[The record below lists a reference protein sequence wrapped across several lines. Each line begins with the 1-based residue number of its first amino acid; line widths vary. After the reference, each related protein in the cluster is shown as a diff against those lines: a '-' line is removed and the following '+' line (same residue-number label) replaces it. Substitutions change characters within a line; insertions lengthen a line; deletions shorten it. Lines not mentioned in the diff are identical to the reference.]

1 MLNDFIL
8 FFLHKVIKKLIKDHT
23 REAADNADILRD
35 KISALEIENKRL
47 KHRVVVLF
55 RALKEVLSRRRNQ
68 EVWLLV
74 YLTRDFKKNWHLH
87 TMPLISQRGK

>member
-8 FFLHKVIKKLIKDHT
+8 FFLHKVIKKLIKDRT

-68 EVWLLV
+68 EVRLLV
-74 YLTRDFKKNWHLH
+74 YLTRDFNKN
-87 TMPLISQRGK
+87 